1 MALGLG
7 LGTTDQP
14 VPFQDSIS
22 VLVAL
27 PLVLP
32 TAVHAVAETHD
43 TPSSSLYACAGLGL
57 GTTDQIRV
65 CALAGSE
72 MPAAAVTLKAAT
84 PIPASAARVLAR
96 LIILIR
102 GLLPLA
108 LIPLLRRP
116 SRLER

>member
-84 PIPASAARVLAR
+84 PIPAAARVLAR

-116 SRLER
+116 SCVER

>member
-43 TPSSSLYACAGLGL
+43 TPSSSLYACAGLGR
-57 GTTDQIRV
+57 GPRARETDH
-65 CALAGSE
+65 SH
-72 MPAAAVTLKAAT
+72 PW
-84 PIPASAARVLAR
+84 PASTWR
-96 LIILIR
+96 
-102 GLLPLA
+102 
-108 LIPLLRRP
+108 
-116 SRLER
+116 